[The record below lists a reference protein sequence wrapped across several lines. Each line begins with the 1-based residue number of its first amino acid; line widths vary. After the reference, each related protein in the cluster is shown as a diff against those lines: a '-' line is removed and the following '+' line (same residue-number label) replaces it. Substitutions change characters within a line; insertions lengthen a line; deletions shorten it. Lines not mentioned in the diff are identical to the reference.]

1 MGARGIL
8 AAIVGVV
15 QGAIGALAIA
25 FAYIVNYNLFDIQDT
40 IQDML
45 GISVGEHMPLY
56 LLLILT
62 FGFFSIISGFLLIHE
77 WMESR

>member
-8 AAIVGVV
+8 AAIVGIV
-15 QGAIGALAIA
+15 QSTIGALAIA
-25 FAYIVNYNLFDIQDT
+25 FAYIVNYDLFNIQIT
-40 IQDML
+40 VQNML
-45 GISVGEHMPLY
+45 GISVEEHMPLY
-56 LLLILT
+56 FLLILT